1 MQGTTKAEERVPA
14 AMPAVRALAM
24 PADTNPSGDIFG
36 GWLLAQM
43 DVAGGIVGAGQMGNG
58 IAHVFALAGYD
69 VVMSDISQEALDK
82 AVALIDKNL
91 ERQVSR
97 EKISAA
103 EKAAALGRITTT
115 LKLSDVAQ
123 TDLVIEAA
131 TERETVKQAIFED
144 LLPHLKPHTILTS
157 NTSSI
162 SITRLASRTDRPE
175 KFMGFHFMNPVPV
188 MQLVELIRGIATDE
202 PTYKALVE
210 VVEKIGKTAA
220 SAEDFPAFIV
230 NRILMPMIN
239 EAVYTLY
246 EGVGNVK
253 SIDESLKLGANHPMG
268 PLELADFIGLD
279 TCLAIMNVLH
289 EGLADTKYRP
299 CPLLT
304 KYVEAG
310 WLGRKTQRGF
320 YDYRGETPVPTR

>member
-1 MQGTTKAEERVPA
+1 MTISKV
-14 AMPAVRALAM
+14 
-24 PADTNPSGDIFG
+24 
-36 GWLLAQM
+36 
-43 DVAGGIVGAGQMGNG
+43 GIVGAGQMGNG
-58 IAHVFALAGYD
+58 IAHVFALANFD
-69 VVMSDISQEALDK
+69 VLLNDISEDALSTGLETIRRNMMRQVGRGLITETDLEAALD
-82 AVALIDKNL
+82 
-91 ERQVSR
+91 
-97 EKISAA
+97 
-103 EKAAALGRITTT
+103 RITPTSQ
-115 LKLSDVAQ
+115 LSDLGP
-123 TDLVIEAA
+123 TDLIIEAA

-144 LLPHLKPHTILTS
+144 LIPHLKPETILSS

-188 MQLVELIRGIATDE
+188 MELVELIRGIATDE
-202 PTYKALVE
+202 QTFNTLKDVVLRLGKVPT
-210 VVEKIGKTAA
+210 

-239 EAVYTLY
+239 EAIYTLY
-246 EGVGNVK
+246 EGVGSVEG
-253 SIDESLKLGANHPMG
+253 IDTSMKLGAHHPMG

-310 WLGRKTQRGF
+310 WYGRKAGRGF
-320 YDYRGETPVPTR
+320 YDYRGEVPIPTR

>member
-1 MQGTTKAEERVPA
+1 MSIQSVGV
-14 AMPAVRALAM
+14 
-24 PADTNPSGDIFG
+24 I
-36 GWLLAQM
+36 
-43 DVAGGIVGAGQMGNG
+43 GAGQMGSG
-58 IAHVFALAGYD
+58 IAHVFAEAGYD
-69 VVMSDISQEALDK
+69 VVMTDISRDALD
-82 AVALIDKNL
+82 AALGSIDRNL
-91 ERQVSR
+91 GRQVSR
-97 EKISAA
+97 EKITEAQKSD
-103 EKAAALGRITTT
+103 ALGRIGTTMS
-115 LKLSDVAQ
+115 LG
-123 TDLVIEAA
+123 DLGTRDLIIEAA
-131 TERETVKQAIFED
+131 TERETVKIAIFED
-144 LLPHLKPHTILTS
+144 LVPFLKPETILTS

-202 PTYKALVE
+202 VTYKTLKD
-210 VVEKIGKTAA
+210 VVEKLGKTAA

-246 EGVGNVK
+246 EGVGNVS
-253 SIDESLKLGANHPMG
+253 SIDSAMKLGTNHPMG

-289 EGLADTKYRP
+289 DGLADTKYRP

-310 WLGRKTQRGF
+310 WLGKKTQRGF
-320 YDYRGETPVPTR
+320 YDYRGDVPVPTR

>member
-1 MQGTTKAEERVPA
+1 
-14 AMPAVRALAM
+14 
-24 PADTNPSGDIFG
+24 
-36 GWLLAQM
+36 
-43 DVAGGIVGAGQMGNG
+43 MGNG
-58 IAHVFALAGYD
+58 IAHVFALAGYE
-69 VVMSDISQEALDK
+69 VLLNDISAEALDK
-82 AVALIDKNL
+82 ALATVGKNL
-91 ERQVSR
+91 DRQVSR
-97 EKISAA
+97 EKISQAERDAA
-103 EKAAALGRITTT
+103 MARIKTTT
-115 LKLSDVAQ
+115 PLTDLGP

-144 LLPHLKPHTILTS
+144 LLPHLKPTTILTS

-188 MQLVELIRGIATDE
+188 MQLVELIRGIATDKE
-202 PTYKALVE
+202 TYDTLLA
-210 VVEKIGKTAA
+210 VVEKLGKTAA

-239 EAVYTLY
+239 EAVYVLY
-246 EGVGNVK
+246 EGVGNVR
-253 SIDESLKLGANHPMG
+253 SIDLSLKLGANHPMG

-289 EGLADTKYRP
+289 DGLADTKYRP

-310 WLGRKTQRGF
+310 WLGRKTGRGF
-320 YDYRGETPVPTR
+320 YDYRGDTPVPTR